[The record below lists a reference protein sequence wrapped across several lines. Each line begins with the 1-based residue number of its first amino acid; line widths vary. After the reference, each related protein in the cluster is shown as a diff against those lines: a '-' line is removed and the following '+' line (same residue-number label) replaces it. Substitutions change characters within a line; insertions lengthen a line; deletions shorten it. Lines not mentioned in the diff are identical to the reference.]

1 MIGEI
6 RNNIINELAIAHELE
21 VLIGRAQRAS
31 LEEQRILQDAMN
43 SLRERIRLL
52 NRSVGTLLSSL
63 SAVKKLPG
71 KEKHTGVERVSME
84 GAPIPLALRST
95 DKEKYLQ
102 ELSISEKLL
111 SKLRHHTEI
120 EDKGEE
126 YKRPNSYVQLA
137 NKFFLRRSTQWIEN
151 GGFKNLNI
159 ELRKANLNILTASYV
174 STMVLS
180 ILLAFIGGLILTIF
194 FLLVSVSPEVP
205 FISLVTEGY
214 FARLT
219 KVFWFTPLVPLFV
232 FAFFYLYPS
241 VERKSLAR
249 QIDSEL
255 PFVVIHMGSIAGSG
269 VEPTQIF
276 KIVGLSRDYKH
287 TRGEIRKLLNQVNVY
302 GYDLITALKNI
313 SRLTPSSRLAEV
325 FNGLATT
332 ISSGG
337 DLKTFFEKRAESLL
351 LQYRIERE
359 KFAKVAETFMDL
371 YISVVIAAPMILLL
385 LLIMISVSGI
395 NVGGLQPSQ
404 MTALILVVVAAV
416 NVIFLWVITLRQ
428 PSY

>member
-1 MIGEI
+1 MIEEI
-6 RNNIINELAIAHELE
+6 KHNIVTELAMAHELSG
-21 VLIGRAQRAS
+21 LIDRAERAS
-31 LEEQRILQDAMN
+31 DEERRIILGAAQ
-43 SLRERIRLL
+43 SIQERIKML
-52 NRSVGTLLSSL
+52 NRSVGSLLASL
-63 SAVKKLPG
+63 SVVKKLPG
-71 KEKHTGVERVSME
+71 KDKPTGVERVTLQ
-84 GAPIPLALRST
+84 GAPTPIALRT
-95 DKEKYLQ
+95 ADKEKYLT

-111 SKLRHHTEI
+111 HKLKHHTEVA
-120 EDKGEE
+120 EQGEE
-126 YKRPNSYVQLA
+126 YKRPNSYVQTA
-137 NKFFLRRSTQWIEN
+137 NKFFLRTSTEWLDR
-151 GGFKNLNI
+151 GLFKNLNI
-159 ELRKANLNILTASYV
+159 DLRKANLNILTASYV
-174 STMVLS
+174 SSMILS
-180 ILLAFIGGLILTIF
+180 TLLAFVGGTMLTIF
-194 FLLVSVSPEVP
+194 FLFVKVALEPP
-205 FISLVTEGY
+205 FISLVSEGY
-214 FARLT
+214 FVLLGKT
-219 KVFWFTPLVPLFV
+219 IWFTLLIPLLTFGLFY
-232 FAFFYLYPS
+232 FYPAI
-241 VERKSLAR
+241 ERKSLAR

-313 SRLTPSSRLAEV
+313 SRLTPSTRLAEL

-359 KFAKVAETFMDL
+359 KFSKVAETFMDL

-385 LLIMISVSGI
+385 LLIMISVSGVNI
-395 NVGGLQPSQ
+395 GGLQPTQ
-404 MTALILVVVAAV
+404 MTALILVVVAAI
-416 NVIFLWVITLRQ
+416 NVVFLWVITLKQ

>member
-1 MIGEI
+1 MIDDI
-6 RNNIINELAIAHELE
+6 RNNIVNELAISHELS
-21 VLIGRAQRAS
+21 VLFARRDRAS
-31 LEEQRILQDAMN
+31 PEEQRILQGAIT
-43 SLRERIRLL
+43 SLVERIRIL
-52 NRSVGTLLSSL
+52 NRSVGALLSAASII
-63 SAVKKLPG
+63 KKLPG
-71 KEKHTGVERVSME
+71 KEKNIGVERVAMS
-84 GAPIPLALRST
+84 GVPVPLALRGA

-102 ELSISEKLL
+102 ELSISEVLL
-111 SKLRHHTEI
+111 ARLKHHSEL
-120 EDKGEE
+120 EEHGEE
-126 YKRPNSYVQLA
+126 YKRPNSYIQLA
-137 NKFFLRRSTQWIEN
+137 NKFFLKHSIKWIESGHFN
-151 GGFKNLNI
+151 SLNI
-159 ELRKANLNILTASYV
+159 DLRKANLNILTASYV
-174 STMVLS
+174 SAMVFS
-180 ILLAFIGGLILTIF
+180 IILGLIGGAILTAF
-194 FLLVSVSPEVP
+194 FLLIAVTPEAPFVS
-205 FISLVTEGY
+205 FVTEGY
-214 FARLT
+214 FMRFT
-219 KVFWFTPLVPLFV
+219 KVFWFIPLTPLVV
-232 FAFFYLYPS
+232 FSLFYLYPS

-332 ISSGG
+332 IGSGG

-351 LQYRIERE
+351 FQYRIERE
-359 KFAKVAETFMDL
+359 KFSRIAETFMDL

-395 NVGGLQPSQ
+395 NIGGLQPSQ
-404 MTALILVVVAAV
+404 MTALILIVVSAI
-416 NVIFLWVITLRQ
+416 NVVFLWIIAMKQ